1 MSETEVR
8 FLHFRCWTETE
19 ALRMR
24 FSSSTNEVGAPASS
38 IRPNSVF
45 AAFFTVDG
53 EGLRFRTD
61 VRPAD
66 VPKKTKD

>member
-1 MSETEVR
+1 
-8 FLHFRCWTETE
+8 
-19 ALRMR
+19 MR